1 MGVVG
6 NNSGTDSRQISR
18 DLTLRKLR
26 NIHFLVIFSILGGG
40 PRNVNDLPTSPINQ
54 FQDHS
59 HRNRIEKLVPVNYRF
74 PTDSQKT
81 LTNIDQTVFKPWLFA
96 EIWVSKNPGLVSGSH
111 PGGLYFQK
119 WHKKQTKLDMPE
131 NVKKRHLFLQ
141 NSYLFLYLFMTI

>member
-1 MGVVG
+1 MGWIPVKF
-6 NNSGTDSRQISR
+6 R
-18 DLTLRKLR
+18 DIWPYRTSETLIFLLFL
-26 NIHFLVIFSILGGG
+26 NIWGVQEKSI
-40 PRNVNDLPTSPINQ
+40 DLPTSPINQ